1 MSLYEHGSPVGPC
14 SFEVEDMTSFTITDV
29 GNLLGIERL
38 SGGDDASYNVV
49 CPFCGDRRG
58 KCNFVVYKDGELA
71 NVYHCFHCDA
81 AGNMLTLYVEL
92 TGLYGSDCYKK
103 AYHEIQKKLDLG
115 AGEQMEKR
123 LEIQCRKKKQKE
135 SLAKPVDY
143 KRRDHTY
150 RELLTLLQLSPQH
163 RKDLLSRGLTE
174 TEVANMEA
182 LGYKSTCAE
191 ESVAIAR
198 KLLKR
203 GCRLEGV
210 PGFFMNYHGDWE
222 IAFYQKNNGYLCP
235 VWSDEGLLIAF
246 QIRLD
251 VPYQKRKYV
260 WLSSAKMEKGC
271 SPGSPVS
278 FSGVLNSP
286 VIYVT
291 EGVLKAEAAYQR
303 TGHPYLG
310 NPCVSAYKELELA
323 LNRLKAHGVKVVI
336 EANDMDKCIRL
347 HCDRAYSEACADCE
361 GSSHECPKKR
371 EKRDHIRKGCLKLY
385 EICEKLGLICKR
397 AVWDTDDEGYWEENY
412 KGIDDWELRE
422 L

>member
-210 PGFFMNYHGDWE
+210 PGF
-222 IAFYQKNNGYLCP
+222 
-235 VWSDEGLLIAF
+235 S
-246 QIRLD
+246 
-251 VPYQKRKYV
+251 
-260 WLSSAKMEKGC
+260 
-271 SPGSPVS
+271 
-278 FSGVLNSP
+278 
-286 VIYVT
+286 
-291 EGVLKAEAAYQR
+291 
-303 TGHPYLG
+303 
-310 NPCVSAYKELELA
+310 
-323 LNRLKAHGVKVVI
+323 
-336 EANDMDKCIRL
+336 
-347 HCDRAYSEACADCE
+347 
-361 GSSHECPKKR
+361 
-371 EKRDHIRKGCLKLY
+371 
-385 EICEKLGLICKR
+385 
-397 AVWDTDDEGYWEENY
+397 
-412 KGIDDWELRE
+412 
-422 L
+422 